1 MTSSKPIKLPLSMAE
16 VDRAAHLRLDDGY
29 LKDAWKTAQVLQ
41 FQDEK
46 FLAID
51 NQLNFVTGAELGEY
65 QAQSDYFLGVTY
77 IADSTDG
84 VKLANELTA
93 IRLKSPSSN
102 TTAAIAAHYFVRN
115 YAQTELS
122 DDKLKT
128 LRQIGAFLPPRDIGL
143 AVHAQ
148 GLANWH
154 KKHARCSQCG
164 AATTVISGGSVR
176 KCLIDESEHYPR
188 TDSAIIVLVK
198 DEQDRIL
205 LGRQKVWPKNR
216 FSTFAGFVEPG
227 ESFEHCVV
235 REVGEEAGVHLRK
248 INYLGSQPWPFPSSL
263 MIAFEA
269 ITDNPTAARPDGDEI
284 EEIRWFSRDQMKQAI
299 SDSTLILPLEIS
311 VARQMI
317 NAWYGDNA
325 VNDLKGAESWR

>member
-1 MTSSKPIKLPLSMAE
+1 MAE
-16 VDRAAHLRLDDGY
+16 VDRAAHLRLDESY
-29 LKDAWKTAQVLQ
+29 LKDAWKNAKVLQ

-46 FLAID
+46 FLSND
-51 NQLNFVTGAELGEY
+51 NQLAFVEGKQLGDY
-65 QAQSDYFLGVTY
+65 QSQSDYFLGV
-77 IADSTDG
+77 DNVENKES
-84 VKLANELTA
+84 
-93 IRLKSPSSN
+93 
-102 TTAAIAAHYFVRN
+102 AHYFVRN
-115 YAQTELS
+115 YSSEAQA
-122 DDKLKT
+122 DKDLPIENLRT
-128 LRQIGAFLPPRDIGL
+128 LREIGAFLSPRDIGL
-143 AVHAQ
+143 SVHAQ

-154 KKHARCSQCG
+154 KKHPRCSQCG

-176 KCLIDESEHYPR
+176 RCLIDESEHYPR

-198 DEQDRIL
+198 DDQDRIL

-235 REVGEEAGVHLRK
+235 REVAEEAGINLTK

-269 ITDNPTAARPDGDEI
+269 VTDNPTAARPDGNEI
-284 EEIRWFSRDQMKQAI
+284 EEIRWFSRAEMKQAI
-299 SDSTLILPLEIS
+299 TDATLILPLDIS

-317 NAWYGDNA
+317 NGWYGDDA
-325 VNDLKGAESWR
+325 AKDLKGSESWR

>member
-1 MTSSKPIKLPLSMAE
+1 MAE
-16 VDRAAHLRLDDGY
+16 VDRAAHLRLDESY
-29 LKDAWKTAQVLQ
+29 LKDAWKNAKVLQ

-46 FLAID
+46 FLSND
-51 NQLNFVTGAELGEY
+51 NQLAFIEGKQLGDY
-65 QAQSDYFLGVTY
+65 QSQSDYFLGV
-77 IADSTDG
+77 DNVENKES
-84 VKLANELTA
+84 
-93 IRLKSPSSN
+93 
-102 TTAAIAAHYFVRN
+102 AHYFVRN
-115 YAQTELS
+115 YSSEAQA
-122 DDKLKT
+122 DKDLPIENLRT
-128 LRQIGAFLPPRDIGL
+128 LREIGAFLSPRDIGL
-143 AVHAQ
+143 SVHAQ

-154 KKHARCSQCG
+154 KKHPRCSQCG

-176 KCLIDESEHYPR
+176 RCLIDESEHYPR

-198 DEQDRIL
+198 DDQDRIL

-235 REVGEEAGVHLRK
+235 REVAEEAGINLTK

-269 ITDNPTAARPDGDEI
+269 VTDNPTAARPDGNEI
-284 EEIRWFSRDQMKQAI
+284 EEIRWFSRAEMKQAI
-299 SDSTLILPLEIS
+299 TDATLILPLDIS

-317 NAWYGDNA
+317 NGWYGDDA
-325 VNDLKGAESWR
+325 AKDLKGSESWR

>member
-1 MTSSKPIKLPLSMAE
+1 MTSPKAIKLPLSLAE
-16 VDRAAHLRLDDGY
+16 VDRAAHLRLDDVY
-29 LKDAWKTAQVLQ
+29 LKSAWQNAQVLQ
-41 FQDEK
+41 FKDEK
-46 FLAID
+46 FLS
-51 NQLNFVTGAELGEY
+51 NQNQVEFVVGNQLGEY
-65 QAQSDYFLGVTY
+65 ESQSDYFLGVEY
-77 IADSTDG
+77 LDKSNNSN
-84 VKLANELTA
+84 NEV
-93 IRLKSPSSN
+93 S
-102 TTAAIAAHYFVRN
+102 AHFFVRN
-115 YAQTELS
+115 YSSEAQAGKELS
-122 DDKLKT
+122 VDNLRT
-128 LRQIGAFLPPRDIGL
+128 LREIGAFLSPRDIGL

-154 KKHARCSQCG
+154 KKHPRCSQCG

-198 DEQDRIL
+198 DDKDRVL

-235 REVGEEAGVHLRK
+235 REVSEEAGIKLSK

-269 ITDNPTAARPDGDEI
+269 ITDNPSAARPDGDEI
-284 EEIRWFSRDQMKQAI
+284 EEVRWFTRDEMKQAI
-299 SDSTLILPLEIS
+299 IDSTLILPLDIS

-317 NAWYGDNA
+317 NGWYGEDA
-325 VNDLKGAESWR
+325 AKDLKGAESWR